1 MLGISKERMP
11 EGDRLFE
18 DFYVF
23 ELLQTP
29 RYGKIVAYWSL
40 GIFLAGI
47 AFLFLPWQQ
56 NIAGFGQL
64 TALRPEDR
72 PQKVYPVVGGRI
84 EAWHI
89 QEGQFVNAGDTIA
102 RISEIKDYYFDPNLT
117 DRMASQIDAQGS
129 AIGSLGDKAVALDQQ
144 IAADKAAMD
153 LEISQAKNKVEQL
166 KYKITIDSADLVA
179 IETQYQNAINQYQR
193 EQELFAKG
201 LTSKTDLENKQLKA
215 KESTAKLNSAQNKLA
230 TTRNEYLNTVLE
242 VSSKRAEY
250 LSKIAKAMSDKS
262 STLAYVNENEQ
273 KLTKLQNELTN
284 VEVRKANYII
294 RAPQSGYVVK
304 SLLTGIGEIVKEGQ
318 ALITIMPEN
327 PQLAVELY
335 VGANDVPLLQR
346 GTHVRLQFDG
356 WPSLVFSGWE
366 SATVGT
372 FGGKIAVIDYINTK
386 NKYRVLVVPDTQDE
400 EGWPAALRVGSGVY
414 GWAMLNEVPIWY
426 ELWRQLN
433 AFPPL
438 PVEGS
443 DYGSQEEK
451 DKVEQMEYDSKL
463 KR

>member
-1 MLGISKERMP
+1 
-11 EGDRLFE
+11 
-18 DFYVF
+18 
-23 ELLQTP
+23 
-29 RYGKIVAYWSL
+29 
-40 GIFLAGI
+40 
-47 AFLFLPWQQ
+47 
-56 NIAGFGQL
+56 
-64 TALRPEDR
+64 
-72 PQKVYPVVGGRI
+72 
-84 EAWHI
+84 
-89 QEGQFVNAGDTIA
+89 
-102 RISEIKDYYFDPNLT
+102 
-117 DRMASQIDAQGS
+117 MASQIDAQGD
-129 AIGSLGDKAVALDQQ
+129 AIGSLGDKATALDQQ

-179 IETQYQNAINQYQR
+179 IETQYQNAINQYER
-193 EQELFAKG
+193 EKELFAKG
-201 LTSKTDLENKQLKA
+201 LTSKTDLENKELKA

-242 VSSKRAEY
+242 VSSKRASY

-284 VEVRKANYII
+284 VEVRKSNYII

-318 ALITIMPEN
+318 ALVTIMPEN

-335 VGANDVPLLQR
+335 VSANDVPLLQR
-346 GTHVRLQFDG
+346 GTPVRLQFDG

-386 NKYRVLVVPDTQDE
+386 NKYRVLVVPDPDLDE

-443 DYGSQEEK
+443 DYENKEEK

>member
-1 MLGISKERMP
+1 MLGISKNRIP
-11 EGDRLFE
+11 AGDRLFE

-40 GIFLAGI
+40 GIFIAGI

-72 PQKVYPVVGGRI
+72 PQKVYPVIGGRI
-84 EAWHI
+84 EAWHV
-89 QEGQFVNAGDTIA
+89 QEGQFVHAGDTIA

-117 DRMASQIDAQGS
+117 DRMVNQIDAQGQ
-129 AIGSLGDKAVALDQQ
+129 AINSLEAKAAALDQQ
-144 IAADKAAMD
+144 IAADRAAME
-153 LEISQAKNKVEQL
+153 LEVNQAKNKVEQL
-166 KYKITIDSADLVA
+166 RYKITIDSADLVA
-179 IETQYQNAINQYQR
+179 IETQYENAQRQYQR
-193 EQELFAKG
+193 EQELFERG
-201 LTSKTDLENKQLKA
+201 LTSKTDLENKEIKA
-215 KESTAKLNSAQNKLA
+215 KEMTAKLNSAQNKLA
-230 TTRNEYLNTVLE
+230 TTRNEYLNTVLQ
-242 VSSKRAEY
+242 VSSKRAAY
-250 LSKIAKAMSDKS
+250 MSKISKAISDKS

-273 KLTKLQNELTN
+273 KLTKLENELTN
-284 VEVRKANYII
+284 VEVRQSNYII

-318 ALITIMPEN
+318 ALVTIMPED

-335 VGANDVPLLQR
+335 VSANDVPLLQR

-386 NKYRVLVVPDTQDE
+386 NKYRVLVVPDTQGE
-400 EGWPAALRVGSGVY
+400 EEWPAALRVGSGVY

-443 DYGSQEEK
+443 DYENKAEK
-451 DKVEQMEYDSKL
+451 DKVEQLEYDSKL